1 MKNKTFIIISLLLCL
16 LLVSCNKATRSLKYE
31 ISKNGEYYIVTG
43 ISRNDIARIEIPNE
57 YKKLPVKEIK
67 QEAFMGLQ
75 NLSEVIIGENVSV
88 IGDFVF
94 KNCTELKKVKL
105 PSKMEKLG
113 KGVFLGCSS
122 LEQVNIPLGIDELDY
137 QLFKDCIS
145 LENITIPENI
155 KYINASVFDGCKML
169 NNVSVT
175 KGILE
180 IGSLAFNGCESL
192 KQIRIPLTVDYIEYD
207 AFLNCTSL
215 ENFIVSEN
223 NDYYESIDGNLYL
236 KDESFLIQFAIGNKN
251 TGIELP
257 EDVIINSTAFQGVNN
272 SIFNVYDNGYYL
284 SCNGNPYGILV
295 KAINEDITSCQIHES
310 TVNIISN
317 AFKDCKNIK
326 SVMIPNA
333 VQTIGSSIFTGCT
346 SLESITLPF
355 LNEAIGYLFGGDY
368 YLYNSDYV
376 VNSLKEVIIN
386 GGNEIADH
394 AFYGCENITKIVI
407 SDEITSVG
415 EGAFEGCN
423 SLVSLTIPFVGG
435 GTDDYRESS
444 LAYTFGGLSKISPSL
459 EEVIVTG
466 DKLHYSAF
474 EGCSGTFKVIVSNNL
489 KEVGL
494 NAFYN
499 CDNLNYNI
507 YNNARYIGSIE
518 NPYMLLVS
526 SIDTNI
532 TECIIHEDTKE
543 ICSEAFLDCKLL
555 ETITFSKNAKLEK
568 IGSAAFSFCYQLES
582 ITIPSS
588 VKIIEGYT
596 FFGSLSEVIFEENSN
611 LAYIGD
617 RAFYECKELE
627 SIELPNSLKYIGTEA
642 FNTNTY
648 QFNIYENGAYV
659 GNKENP
665 YMFLVTCVDDNITE
679 CTIHEETIG
688 ICGEAFLNCQNL
700 ESIIIPSNISTIG
713 KDAFKYCNYLTIYC
727 KMSKDQVEDEKT
739 WNPSWCTIVWDYN
752 E

>member
-1 MKNKTFIIISLLLCL
+1 MKNKTFIIISLLFCL

-31 ISKNGEYYIVTG
+31 LSKNGEYYIVTG

-57 YKKLPVKEIK
+57 YKDLPVKEIK
-67 QEAFMGLQ
+67 KEAFMELQ

-94 KNCTELKKVKL
+94 KNCTKLKNVKL
-105 PSKMEKLG
+105 PSKMERLG
-113 KGVFLGCSS
+113 RGIFLGCSS
-122 LEQVNIPLGIDELDY
+122 LKEVNIPLGIDELDY
-137 QLFKDCIS
+137 QLFKDCVS

-155 KYINASVFDGCKML
+155 KCINASVFDGCKKL

-175 KGILE
+175 RGLLE

-192 KQIRIPLTVDYIEYD
+192 KQIIIPLTVDYIEYD

-215 ENFIVSEN
+215 ENFIVSEK

-236 KDESFLIQFAIGNKN
+236 KDESFLIQFAIGKKN

-326 SVMIPNA
+326 SMIIPNN

-355 LNEAIGYLFGGDY
+355 VDEAIGYLFGGSY
-368 YLYNSDYV
+368 YLYNNDYV
-376 VNSLKEVIIN
+376 VESLKEVVVN
-386 GGNEIADH
+386 GGNEIVDH

-415 EGAFEGCN
+415 EGAFEECN
-423 SLVSLTIPFVGG
+423 GLVSLTIPFVGG
-435 GTDDYRESS
+435 GTDYKTSN
-444 LAYTFGGLSKISPSL
+444 LGYTFGGAYKIPTSL

-466 DKLHYSAF
+466 DKLPNFAF
-474 EGCSGTFKVIVSNNL
+474 EYCSGTFKVIVSNNL
-489 KEVGL
+489 KEVGSYP
-494 NAFYN
+494 FYN
-499 CDNLNYNI
+499 CENLNYNI
-507 YNNARYIGSIE
+507 YDNARYIGSIE
-518 NPYMLLVS
+518 NPYLLLVS
-526 SIDTNI
+526 SIDENI
-532 TECIIHEDTKE
+532 TECIVHEDTKE
-543 ICSEAFLDCKLL
+543 ICNSAFADCNML
-555 ETITFSKNAKLEK
+555 EKITFSKNAKLEK
-568 IGSAAFSFCYQLES
+568 IGSSAFRFCGKLKS

-588 VKIIEGYT
+588 VKIIEGYM
-596 FFGSLSEVIFEENSN
+596 FSVNLSEVIIEENSN
-611 LAYIGD
+611 LEYIGNQ
-617 RAFYECKELE
+617 AFYECKELE
-627 SIELPNSLKYIGTEA
+627 SFELPSSLKYIGTKA
-642 FNTNTY
+642 FNINTY

-665 YMFLVTCVDDNITE
+665 YMFLVTCVGDKITE
-679 CTIHEETIG
+679 CNIHEDAIG

-713 KDAFKYCNYLTIYC
+713 KDAFKYCHYLTIYC
-727 KMSKDQVEDEKT
+727 KMSKDQVEDETT
-739 WNPSWCTIVWDYN
+739 WNPSWCTIIWDYN